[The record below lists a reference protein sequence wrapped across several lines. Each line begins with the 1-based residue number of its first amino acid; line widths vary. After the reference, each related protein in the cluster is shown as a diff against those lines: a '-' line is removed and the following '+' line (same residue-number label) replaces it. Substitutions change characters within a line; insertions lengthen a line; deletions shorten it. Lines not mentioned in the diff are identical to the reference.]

1 MVFPRN
7 GRTIKIP
14 VKKVALGLP
23 AAEAASRP
31 LLTGSTHPDPL
42 GTLPAPRE
50 ETGNAEAVT
59 GVSVEVAAG
68 IEAERAAI
76 ESVRQRLQRQAEAQ
90 VQQERRRLL
99 TRLLAVADNLERAL
113 AHADGNDPL
122 RAGVALTLK
131 DLRGQLAQEGVA
143 PIHALGATFDPHLHE
158 AVTTDGSGGDAV
170 VEVLQTG
177 YTLDGQLLRPARVVV
192 GRRLTVPLAPG

>member
-1 MVFPRN
+1 MIYPRN

-14 VKKVALGLP
+14 VKKVAPGLP

-42 GTLPAPRE
+42 GTLLAPRE
-50 ETGNAEAVT
+50 EIGNAEA
-59 GVSVEVAAG
+59 GAEVSVEVEAG
-68 IEAERAAI
+68 VEAERAAI
-76 ESVRQRLQRQAEAQ
+76 ESVRRRMRRQTEAQ

-99 TRLLAVADNLERAL
+99 ARLLAVADNLERAL
-113 AHADGNDPL
+113 AHADENDPL
-122 RAGVALTLK
+122 RAGVELTLK

-143 PIHALGATFDPHLHE
+143 PLQALGATFDPRLHE
-158 AVTTDGSGGDAV
+158 AVATDGSGGDAV

-177 YTLDGQLLRPARVVV
+177 YRLDGQLLRPARVVV
-192 GRRLTVPLAPG
+192 GRLT